1 MGSQVIGTVK
11 GGSKSKPTGFNLV
24 PNCTFLIKD
33 LAVVAE
39 PKDDLNHTMFS
50 RDEMGN
56 LVWTVM
62 HLYTAYFPDEP
73 TETEKEEVFTLIKL
87 L

>member
-1 MGSQVIGTVK
+1 MSQ
-11 GGSKSKPTGFNLV
+11 
-24 PNCTFLIKD
+24 
-33 LAVVAE
+33 E

-50 RDEMGN
+50 REEMGN

-62 HLYTAYFPDEP
+62 HLYSAYFPENPTPEEHDE
-73 TETEKEEVFTLIKL
+73 VYTLIRL